1 MTDIILED
9 DLTEEDIDISE
20 LESLDDQKECC
31 EKMLD
36 GIIYEEGRLK
46 HRMTSIQ
53 TINDAIQSDEKLVNS
68 LSEYLGYHYG
78 RMSASKNIIN
88 NALVNLG
95 SFLEGNMD
103 EIDHGA
109 RGMYLS
115 LWYNIG
121 VSGIDEVEEC
131 LLDLEKMESDIVE
144 TAFNTGDGSIF
155 DKETLH

>member
-9 DLTEEDIDISE
+9 DLTEEEDIDISE

-31 EKMLD
+31 ERMLD

-46 HRMTSIQ
+46 NRMASIQ
-53 TINDAIQSDEKLVNS
+53 TINDAIQSDDKLVNS
-68 LSEYLGYHYG
+68 LGEYLGYHYG
-78 RMSASKNIIN
+78 RMSASKNIID
-88 NALVNLG
+88 NALINLG
-95 SFLEGNMD
+95 NFLEGNMD

-121 VSGIDEVEEC
+121 VSGIDDVEEC
-131 LLDLEKMESDIVE
+131 SLI
-144 TAFNTGDGSIF
+144 
-155 DKETLH
+155 